1 MPRLLK
7 DRMIGRFQDSLKTPW
22 RIHGDNMAKLVRLQS
37 TETDVPK
44 LLKDRIETKR
54 KYFCKTA

>member
-1 MPRLLK
+1 
-7 DRMIGRFQDSLKTPW
+7 
-22 RIHGDNMAKLVRLQS
+22 MASLVRLQG
-37 TETDVPK
+37 TETEVPK